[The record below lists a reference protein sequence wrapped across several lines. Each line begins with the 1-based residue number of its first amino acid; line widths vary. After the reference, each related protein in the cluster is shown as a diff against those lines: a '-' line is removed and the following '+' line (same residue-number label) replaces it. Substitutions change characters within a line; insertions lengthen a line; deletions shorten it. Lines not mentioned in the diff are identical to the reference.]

1 MVRVICFLAIID
13 VMSSFY
19 DLMFEVSN
27 KERVRILRTIEKK
40 RNSFS
45 GIARELD
52 ITTQEVSRHFNR
64 LLEAGLTTR
73 DGDGY
78 PSLTPFGSILLRQL
92 EAARFTSDHRDY
104 FVSHKADF
112 LPDIFLSRLGE
123 LKGLKF
129 RDDVMVTV
137 SDIIRILQEA
147 DEYLLDINV
156 PYVAAAFPHIRDAY
170 DRGISGKFLHG
181 TDLRIPEEMQGARDD
196 SFTDE
201 LVREVARKG
210 VYEERYLNVD
220 VMLYMNE
227 KEVAILCFP
236 TLNNQYDFVGFT
248 GDAPSAHEWCRELFY
263 HMWEK
268 GRPIT

>member
-1 MVRVICFLAIID
+1 MVSVICFSIIID

-27 KERVRILRTIEKK
+27 KERVRILRVIEKK

-64 LLEAGLTTR
+64 LMEAGLTTR
-73 DGDGY
+73 DGDGH

-92 EAARFTSDHRDY
+92 EATRFTSDHRNY
-104 FVSHKADF
+104 FVSHKADL
-112 LPDIFLSRLGE
+112 LPNMFLSRLGE

-129 RDDVMVTV
+129 RNDVMVTV
-137 SDIIRILQEA
+137 SDIVRILQEA

-156 PYVAAAFPHIRDAY
+156 PYVAAAFPHIRNAY
-170 DRGISGKFLHG
+170 DRGILGKFLHG
-181 TDLRIPEEMQGARDD
+181 TDLRVPKEMQGARDD

-201 LVREVARKG
+201 LVREIARKG
-210 VYEERYLNVD
+210 VYEERYLEVD

-236 TLNNQYDFVGFT
+236 MLNNQYDFVGFT
-248 GDAPSAHEWCRELFY
+248 GDDPSAHEWCRDLFNVL
-263 HMWEK
+263 WEK
-268 GRPIT
+268 ARRIT

>member
-1 MVRVICFLAIID
+1 MPD
-13 VMSSFY
+13 FY

-27 KERVRILRTIEKK
+27 EERVRILRVIEKN

-64 LLEAGLTTR
+64 LMEAGLTTR
-73 DGDGY
+73 DRDGY

-92 EAARFTSDHRDY
+92 EATRFTSDHRDY
-104 FVSHKADF
+104 FVSHRGDW
-112 LPDIFLSRLGE
+112 LPDMFLSRLGE
-123 LKGLKF
+123 LSGLKF
-129 RDDVMVTV
+129 RDDVMVTI

-147 DEYLLDINV
+147 DEYMFDINI

-170 DRGISGKFLHG
+170 DRGIPGKFLHG
-181 TDLRIPEEMQGARDD
+181 ADLRIPEEMQEARED
-196 SFTDE
+196 SFNDE
-201 LVREVARKG
+201 FVREIFRKG
-210 VYEERYLNVD
+210 VYEERYLETD

-236 TLNNQYDFVGFT
+236 TLNNQYDFAGFT
-248 GDAPSAHEWCRELFY
+248 GDDPLAHGWCRDLF
-263 HMWEK
+263 HHLWEK

>member
-1 MVRVICFLAIID
+1 MVRVICFSSIID
-13 VMSSFY
+13 MMSSFY

-27 KERVRILRTIEKK
+27 KERVRILRAIKKK

-64 LLEAGLTTR
+64 LMEAGLTTR
-73 DGDGY
+73 DGL

-92 EAARFTSDHRDY
+92 EALRFTDDHRDY
-104 FVSHKADF
+104 FVAHRADL
-112 LPDIFLSRLGE
+112 LPEMFLSRLGE

-170 DRGISGKFLHG
+170 DRGIPGKFLHG
-181 TDLRIPEEMQGARDD
+181 ADLRIPEEMQGAREH

-201 LVREVARKG
+201 YVREVALKG
-210 VYEERYLNVD
+210 VYKERYLNVD

-236 TLNNQYDFVGFT
+236 NLNN
-248 GDAPSAHEWCRELFY
+248 
-263 HMWEK
+263 
-268 GRPIT
+268 

>member
-1 MVRVICFLAIID
+1 
-13 VMSSFY
+13 MSSFY

-27 KERVRILRTIEKK
+27 EERVRILRVIEKN

-64 LLEAGLTTR
+64 LMEAGLTTR
-73 DGDGY
+73 DRDGY

-104 FVSHKADF
+104 FVSHRGDW
-112 LPDIFLSRLGE
+112 LPDMFLSRLGE
-123 LKGLKF
+123 LSGLKF
-129 RDDVMVTV
+129 QDDVMVTI

-147 DEYLLDINV
+147 EEYMFDINI

-170 DRGISGKFLHG
+170 DRGIPGKFLHG
-181 TDLRIPEEMQGARDD
+181 ADLRIPEEMQEARED
-196 SFTDE
+196 SFNDE
-201 LVREVARKG
+201 FVREISRKG
-210 VYEERYLNVD
+210 VYEERYLETD

-236 TLNNQYDFVGFT
+236 SLNNQYDFAGFT
-248 GDAPSAHEWCRELFY
+248 GDDPLALGWCRDLF
-263 HMWEK
+263 HHLWEK

>member
-1 MVRVICFLAIID
+1 MVRVICFSMSVD
-13 VMSSFY
+13 TMSSFY

-27 KERVRILRTIEKK
+27 EERVRILRVIKKK

-64 LLEAGLTTR
+64 LMEAGLTTR
-73 DGDGY
+73 DRDGY

-92 EAARFTSDHRDY
+92 EALRFTSDHRNY
-104 FVSHKADF
+104 FVSHKADL
-112 LPDIFLSRLGE
+112 LPDMFLSRLGE
-123 LKGLKF
+123 LNGLKF
-129 RDDVMVTV
+129 RDDVMVTI
-137 SDIIRILQEA
+137 SDIIRIIQEA
-147 DEYLLDINV
+147 NEYLLDINV

-170 DRGISGKFLHG
+170 DRGIPGKFLHG
-181 TDLRIPEEMQGARDD
+181 TDLRVPEEMKGARDD

-210 VYEERYLNVD
+210 IYEERYMEVD

-248 GDAPSAHEWCRELFY
+248 GDDALAHEWCRNLFY
-263 HMWEK
+263 HLWEK
-268 GRPIT
+268 GRPIS

>member
-1 MVRVICFLAIID
+1 MVRIICFSSIID
-13 VMSSFY
+13 MMSSFY

-27 KERVRILRTIEKK
+27 KERVRILRAIKKK

-64 LLEAGLTTR
+64 LMEADLTTR
-73 DGDGY
+73 DGDGL

-92 EAARFTSDHRDY
+92 EALRFTDNHRDY
-104 FVSHKADF
+104 FVAHRADL
-112 LPDIFLSRLGE
+112 LPDMFLSRLGE

-156 PYVAAAFPHIRDAY
+156 PYVAAAFPHIKDAY
-170 DRGISGKFLHG
+170 DRGIPGKFLHG
-181 TDLRIPEEMQGARDD
+181 ADLRIPEEM
-196 SFTDE
+196 
-201 LVREVARKG
+201 
-210 VYEERYLNVD
+210 
-220 VMLYMNE
+220 
-227 KEVAILCFP
+227 
-236 TLNNQYDFVGFT
+236 
-248 GDAPSAHEWCRELFY
+248 
-263 HMWEK
+263 
-268 GRPIT
+268 

>member
-1 MVRVICFLAIID
+1 MVSVICFSIIID

-27 KERVRILRTIEKK
+27 KERVRILRVIEKK

-64 LLEAGLTTR
+64 LMEAGLTTR
-73 DGDGY
+73 DGDGH

-92 EAARFTSDHRDY
+92 EATRFTSDHRNY
-104 FVSHKADF
+104 FVSHKADL
-112 LPDIFLSRLGE
+112 LPNMFLSRLGE

-129 RDDVMVTV
+129 RNDVMVTV
-137 SDIIRILQEA
+137 SDIVRILQEA

-170 DRGISGKFLHG
+170 VRGILGKFLHG
-181 TDLRIPEEMQGARDD
+181 TDLRVPKEMQGARDD

-201 LVREVARKG
+201 LVREIARKG
-210 VYEERYLNVD
+210 VYEERYLEVD

-236 TLNNQYDFVGFT
+236 ILNNQYDFVGFT
-248 GDAPSAHEWCRELFY
+248 GDDPSAHEWCRDLFNVL
-263 HMWEK
+263 WEK
-268 GRPIT
+268 ARQIT

>member
-1 MVRVICFLAIID
+1 MGKMPD
-13 VMSSFY
+13 FY

-27 KERVRILRTIEKK
+27 EERVRILRVIKGK
-40 RNSFS
+40 RTSFS

-64 LLEAGLTTR
+64 LMETGLTTR
-73 DGDGY
+73 DSEGY
-78 PSLTPFGSILLRQL
+78 PTLTPFGDILLKQL
-92 EAARFTSDHRDY
+92 EAASFTNDHRDY
-104 FVSHKADF
+104 FVSHKADL
-112 LPDIFLSRLGE
+112 LPDMFISRMGE

-170 DRGISGKFLHG
+170 DRGIPGKFLHG
-181 TDLRIPEEMQGARDD
+181 ADLKLPEEMLGVRED
-196 SFTDE
+196 SFDDE
-201 LVREVARKG
+201 YLRDVNLKG
-210 VYEERYLNVD
+210 INEERYLEVD

-236 TLNNQYDFVGFT
+236 ALNNQYDFVGFT
-248 GDAPSAHEWCRELFY
+248 GDDPAAHEWCRNLFY
-263 HMWEK
+263 LLWEK
-268 GRPIT
+268 GRRVT